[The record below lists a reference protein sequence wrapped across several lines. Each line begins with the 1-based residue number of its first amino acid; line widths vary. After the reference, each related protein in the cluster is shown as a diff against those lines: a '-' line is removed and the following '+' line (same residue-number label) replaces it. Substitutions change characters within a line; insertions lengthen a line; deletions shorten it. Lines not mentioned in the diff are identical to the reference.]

1 MIKGVGD
8 ILARQ
13 LLQTVGSEE
22 TIFQEKPSALEKI
35 PGIGRNLARE
45 IIRPEVLH
53 RAAREMDFIEKK
65 QIKTF
70 FITDPDYPYRL
81 KECPDAPYSSTT
93 RGEANLNSRRVV
105 SIVGTR
111 NATSYGRDIITTF
124 IKELAASLP
133 ELVVISGLAYGV
145 DIYTHR
151 CCLAEEIP
159 TVAVLAHGLDRIYP
173 HAHRQTA
180 VEMLKQGGDW

>member
-93 RGEANLNSRRVV
+93 RG
-105 SIVGTR
+105 
-111 NATSYGRDIITTF
+111 
-124 IKELAASLP
+124 
-133 ELVVISGLAYGV
+133 
-145 DIYTHR
+145 
-151 CCLAEEIP
+151 
-159 TVAVLAHGLDRIYP
+159 
-173 HAHRQTA
+173 
-180 VEMLKQGGDW
+180 GGEFK